1 MLDALPEALT
11 RYFNLLA
18 QPGLRD
24 YQVSIVTRANAALAG
39 GARSVLIESMTGSG
53 KTTVGA
59 HMVQE
64 RVQAGQRV
72 LWLAHREELIV
83 QARDRIETFGVHG
96 GVIKAGHPQEID
108 RDLQVGSVQSVVRRM
123 GRIGSFDAIFVD
135 EAHHALSTSYVKI
148 IEAFPRA
155 EVIGLTATPWRL
167 DGRGL
172 GEVFDVMIPGPI
184 PDDLIAAGHILP
196 ARVIGSDR
204 GMDFSA
210 FLKGREYSA
219 KEMEEAIGLRDLDGD
234 APSVFLGEFP
244 TRGTAAVFCRSV
256 VHAEKVSQDFEAA
269 GVASAVLTGETPAQE
284 RADIL
289 AALKAETI
297 RVVCCVDVISEGYD
311 LPAISS
317 VILLRKT
324 KSLSLFLQQAG
335 RALRPSPGK
344 HEAVVFDLVGNSL
357 EHGHP
362 CSARDWSLKGVD
374 HAARAAEKTEDG
386 EDLSVRRCE
395 ECFAIHQAAPVCPY
409 CGHEH
414 APDARIPAV
423 KAREL
428 REIEKAEL
436 EALQEQRRK
445 ERKQEERACK
455 TLADWRALGAKRGYK
470 PGWAVTQ
477 WRLRT

>member
-1 MLDALPEALT
+1 MGLPAPLE
-11 RYFNLLA
+11 RYFALLA
-18 QPGLRD
+18 QPGLRG
-24 YQVSIVTRANAALAG
+24 YQVSIVARANAALADG
-39 GARSVLIESMTGSG
+39 SRSVLIESMTGSG

-64 RVQAGQRV
+64 RVVVGQRV

-83 QARDRIETFGVHG
+83 QARDRIETFGVRG
-96 GVIKAGHPQEID
+96 GVIKAGHPSDLEL
-108 RDLQVGSVQSVVRRM
+108 DLQVGSVQSVVRRL
-123 GRIGSFDAIFVD
+123 GQIGSFDTIFID
-135 EAHHALSTSYVKI
+135 EAHHALSASYVKVV
-148 IEAFPRA
+148 EAFPDA

-172 GEVFDVMIPGPI
+172 GEAFDVMVPGPD
-184 PDDLIAAGHILP
+184 PDDLIASGHILP

-204 GMDFSA
+204 GVDFSA
-210 FLKGREYSA
+210 FAKGREYSV
-219 KEMEEAIGLRDLDGD
+219 KDMEEAIGLRDLDGD
-234 APSVFLGEFP
+234 APSVFLSEFP

-269 GVASAVLTGETPAQE
+269 GVASAVLTGETPALE
-284 RADIL
+284 RAGIL
-289 AALKAETI
+289 ADLKAERI

-311 LPAISS
+311 LPAISA
-317 VILLRKT
+317 VVLLRKT

-344 HEAVVFDLVGNSL
+344 TEAVIIDLVGNSL

-362 CSARDWSLKGVD
+362 CSARAWTLKGYS
-374 HAARAAEKTEDG
+374 ASERAAQKTEDG
-386 EDLSVRRCE
+386 EDLSVRRCD
-395 ECFAIHQAAPVCPY
+395 ECFAIHRTAPVCPY

-414 APDARIPAV
+414 TPDTRIPAV

-445 ERKQEERACK
+445 ERKQEERECA

-470 PGWAVTQ
+470 PGWAITQ